1 MQEGTDGDRLILAGK
16 IASND
21 RKFDAAM
28 EELLLTEQFTV
39 IAPLTVT
46 EAFTI
51 AEALA
56 EGLTVT
62 KVSREQN
69 WYHSPPQEPQ
79 LSTSLPQ
86 GNKATASMSSF
97 TV

>member
-1 MQEGTDGDRLILAGK
+1 LILAGK

-28 EELLLTEQFTV
+28 EELLLTEQFTMT
-39 IAPLTVT
+39 APLTVT
-46 EAFTI
+46 EAFTV
-51 AEALA
+51 AEALTVA